1 MFVYINPLPS
11 NQIAIA
17 KEKTNGRNQK
27 VLQETLKEIVR
38 QTIFEE
44 GGAAS
49 RSVTFCRE
57 AWRKEES
64 NKTQRCEAQ
73 ACEAEL
79 RTPGDHCTQGG
90 IHSPEQ
96 HDSRRRP
103 APRSERDQPRRR
115 TGPRHRRIHWFF
127 GLQHDARASR

>member
-27 VLQETLKEIVR
+27 VLQETLKEIVCKA
-38 QTIFEE
+38 IFEE
-44 GGAAS
+44 GNAAS
-49 RSVTFCRE
+49 LAVTFCRQ
-57 AWRKEES
+57 AWRKEDCS
-64 NKTQRCEAQ
+64 KTQRCEAQ

-79 RTPGDHCTQGG
+79 STPADHCTQGS
-90 IHSPEQ
+90 IHSPQQ

-103 APRSERDQPRRR
+103 APERDQPRRR
-115 TGPRHRRIHWFF
+115 TGPRHCRIHWFF
-127 GLQHDARASR
+127 GLRHDARASR